1 MAEPHNWLT
10 LTGGAIGQGL
20 PLALGAALACPDRK
34 VIALQAGGSAM
45 YTIQALWSIA
55 RENVDVTVVLLNN
68 RSYAVLN
75 IELARAGAEVPAP
88 KTLSMLDL
96 SNPDMSFEQMAAS
109 MGVKSSRA
117 ETVEQFESQFA
128 EAMSQR
134 GPRFIE
140 AMV

>member
-1 MAEPHNWLT
+1 VAEPHNWLT

-109 MGVKSSRA
+109 M
-117 ETVEQFESQFA
+117 
-128 EAMSQR
+128 
-134 GPRFIE
+134 
-140 AMV
+140 